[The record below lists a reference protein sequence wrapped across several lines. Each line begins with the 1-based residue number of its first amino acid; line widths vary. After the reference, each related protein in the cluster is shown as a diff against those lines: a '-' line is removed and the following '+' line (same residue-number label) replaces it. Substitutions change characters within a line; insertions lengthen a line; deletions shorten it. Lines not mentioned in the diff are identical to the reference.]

1 MQDILAKP
9 PQAHTYIFNGIR
21 FQPSQAHTTCFLH
34 VSDHLFFPSESRLKL
49 YCSPKF
55 DMAGSV
61 IIDRQVTI
69 QFDNGKKQAIPKGL
83 LEESL
88 GKTWLRLRPTSREIC
103 NLLCGSTCKLGK
115 NPTFVGSEV
124 KRQAALKAH
133 GQNELEAQE
142 SMFDE
147 EKEVE
152 QPKKKLRLDAA
163 AITIDVHG
171 TEVHVLAAAKR
182 ATLSDLQIELDPN
195 QLSAAFLFLK
205 PDCTKNFQGDSKV
218 RSCQCGARRRRS
230 WGEWTK
236 GFPVPGAT
244 RKPMK
249 AHV

>member
-1 MQDILAKP
+1 
-9 PQAHTYIFNGIR
+9 
-21 FQPSQAHTTCFLH
+21 
-34 VSDHLFFPSESRLKL
+34 
-49 YCSPKF
+49 
-55 DMAGSV
+55 MAGSV
-61 IIDRQVTI
+61 TIDRQVTI
-69 QFDNGKKQAIPKGL
+69 QFDNGKKQAIPKSL

-103 NLLCGSTCKLGK
+103 NLLCGSMCKLGK
-115 NPTFVGSEV
+115 NPTFVGSEKLKDLKA

-133 GQNELEAQE
+133 GHGELEAQE

-152 QPKKKLRLDAA
+152 QPKKNMRLDAA